1 MENNYS
7 ILGLQPG
14 ANESEIKKAYHKL
27 AIKYHPDKNKAPDA
41 EEQFKKISQA
51 YQILTQDSDSSHQ
64 QAPQQQQQQHFRH
77 PRFNFVDPNQM
88 FAQFFNNGYAQHNTH
103 FMNQGQQQ
111 MFSFNT
117 GVSGNMSNRSVHTS
131 VLFQDGKRIETRIET
146 SEGIRKET
154 RTVID
159 VNTNHVLDTAS
170 NITSIAN

>member
-41 EEQFKKISQA
+41 EEKFKKISEA
-51 YQILTQDSDSSHQ
+51 YQILTQQSESP
-64 QAPQQQQQQHFRH
+64 PQQSPRNPFQGR
-77 PRFNFVDPNQM
+77 RFNFVDPNQM
-88 FAQFFNNGYAQHNTH
+88 FAQFFNNGYSQHNTH

-111 MFSFNT
+111 MFSFNS

-159 VNTNHVLDTAS
+159 MNTNHVLETAS

>member
-41 EEQFKKISQA
+41 EEKFKKISEA
-51 YQILTQDSDSSHQ
+51 YQMLTQQSESP
-64 QAPQQQQQQHFRH
+64 PQQSPQNPFQGR
-77 PRFNFVDPNQM
+77 RFNFVDPNQI
-88 FAQFFNNGYAQHNTH
+88 FAQFFNNGFSQQNNS

-117 GVSGNMSNRSVHTS
+117 GISGNMSSHSVQTS
-131 VLFQDGKRIETRIET
+131 ISFQDGKRIETRIET
-146 SEGIRKET
+146 TQGTRKET

-159 VNTNHVLDTAS
+159 MNTNHVLETSS
-170 NITSIAN
+170 NISSIAN

>member
-41 EEQFKKISQA
+41 EEKFKKISEA
-51 YQILTQDSDSSHQ
+51 YQMLTQQSESSHQ
-64 QAPQQQQQQHFRH
+64 QGAQQQHFRH
-77 PRFNFVDPNQM
+77 QRFNFVDPNQM
-88 FAQFFNNGYAQHNTH
+88 FAQFFNNGYSQHNTH

-111 MFSFNT
+111 MFSFNS
-117 GVSGNMSNRSVHTS
+117 GISGNMSNRTVQTS
-131 VLFQDGKRIETRIET
+131 ILFQDGKRIETCIET
-146 SEGIRKET
+146 SQGMRKET

-159 VNTNHVLDTAS
+159 VNTNQVLGTAS

>member
-41 EEQFKKISQA
+41 EEKFKKISEA
-51 YQILTQDSDSSHQ
+51 YQMLTQESHSSHQ
-64 QAPQQQQQQHFRH
+64 QAAQQQHFRH

-88 FAQFFNNGYAQHNTH
+88 FAHFFNNGYSQHNTH
-103 FMNQGQQQ
+103 FVNQAQQQ
-111 MFSFNT
+111 MFSFNS
-117 GVSGNMSNRSVHTS
+117 GNSGNMSNRTVQTS
-131 VLFQDGKRIETRIET
+131 ILFQDGKRIETRIET
-146 SEGIRKET
+146 SLGMRKET

-159 VNTNHVLDTAS
+159 VNTNQVLGTSS